1 MASSACWGVEIG
13 SAAVKAL
20 LLSRDDSEV
29 RVLDHI
35 IVPHPKV
42 LSAPDVDEAEAI
54 RLSLGA
60 LVSQRNLRKAD
71 VAITAPGSAGFAR
84 FAKLPPVEPKKVPDI
99 VKFEAVQQIPF
110 PIEEV
115 EWDFQ
120 TFQKPDSPDIEVGI
134 FAMTRE
140 RVMERLRL
148 CEDVGI
154 EPVALTLSPVAVY
167 NAMAYDLALTPESP
181 PMVFLDI
188 GTRTT
193 DLIVADAG
201 RVWIRTFPMGGHNF
215 TEAVAEAFKLPYTKA
230 EKLKREAERSRH
242 KRHIFQAMRSVF
254 VDFAQEVQR
263 SLSYYN
269 QLHPETEL
277 KRIVGLG
284 ATFRLLG
291 LRRFLS
297 QQLQMD
303 VQRLE
308 QFSRAQIDGATAS
321 DVQSEALCLATAYG
335 AALQGLGL
343 APIDANLVPAQVVRQ
358 QVWKRK
364 PVWFMTAA
372 GLSLAAGAAAFYQP
386 IAAERAR
393 QKALSSP
400 ELSRVEQVVAQAGR
414 LKREAEQAMQ
424 AAVFGAKARNVVN
437 LFIRKDLMK
446 RVTQDLGAM
455 LASGGADEELILS
468 GKLRELPPDQ
478 WPVFHLQ
485 SFDVDY
491 ITPSGQIPSSM
502 ADQPAPGGAP
512 QRGSGRGAAGGGL
525 GGGGFGG
532 AAPDPRARRSGR
544 SSRSDQQA
552 RSQHGKLVFRLVVDS
567 SHRDEIA
574 FVNDTILKWLRDNA
588 DRPEAPYTH
597 IPVDFSSVIKTPV
610 AEQER
615 ERSLNDPLAT
625 LAPLAPPAP
634 PFPPSA
640 QVNRYV
646 IVWEAT
652 LKAPVSTVEQRIREQ
667 LARAEEQR

>member
-1 MASSACWGVEIG
+1 
-13 SAAVKAL
+13 
-20 LLSRDDSEV
+20 
-29 RVLDHI
+29 
-35 IVPHPKV
+35 
-42 LSAPDVDEAEAI
+42 
-54 RLSLGA
+54 
-60 LVSQRNLRKAD
+60 KAD

-120 TFQKPDSPDIEVGI
+120 TFQKPDSPDVEVGI

-181 PMVFLDI
+181 PVVFLDI

-263 SLSYYN
+263 SISYYN

-277 KRIVGLG
+277 KRIIGLG

-308 QFSRAQIDGATAS
+308 QFSRAQIEGADAS
-321 DVQSEALCLATAYG
+321 DVQAEALCLATAYG
-335 AALQGLGL
+335 ASLQGLGL

-364 PVWFMTAA
+364 PAWFMTAA

-393 QKALSSP
+393 QKALNSP
-400 ELSRVEQVVAQAGR
+400 GLARVEQVVSQASR

-437 LFIRKDLMK
+437 LFVRKDLMK
-446 RVTQDLGAM
+446 QVAMDLGAM
-455 LASGGADEELILS
+455 LASGGADKELILS
-468 GKLRELPPDQ
+468 GKLRDMPPAQ

-491 ITPSGQIPSSM
+491 VTPSGGAPASM
-502 ADQPAPGGAP
+502 VDQPV
-512 QRGSGRGAAGGGL
+512 QGAASPRRRGGRAAGGGGL
-525 GGGGFGG
+525 GGGGFTSG
-532 AAPDPRARRSGR
+532 AADPRARRSGR
-544 SSRSDQQA
+544 SSRGQRAQA
-552 RSQHGKLVFRLVVDS
+552 RSQYGKLIFRLVVDS
-567 SHRDEIA
+567 PHRDEIA

-588 DRPEAPYTH
+588 DRPDALYTY
-597 IPVDFSSVIKTPV
+597 IPVDFSSVVKTPV
-610 AEQER
+610 ER
-615 ERSLNDPLAT
+615 REGEGASSKDDPLAS
-625 LAPLAPPAP
+625 LAPIATPPP
-634 PFPPSA
+634 PFPPEA
-640 QVNRYV
+640 HVNRYV
-646 IVWEAT
+646 IVWEAA
-652 LKAPVSTVEQRIREQ
+652 LKAPVSAVEQRIKTQ
-667 LARAEEQR
+667 LAKAEGAR